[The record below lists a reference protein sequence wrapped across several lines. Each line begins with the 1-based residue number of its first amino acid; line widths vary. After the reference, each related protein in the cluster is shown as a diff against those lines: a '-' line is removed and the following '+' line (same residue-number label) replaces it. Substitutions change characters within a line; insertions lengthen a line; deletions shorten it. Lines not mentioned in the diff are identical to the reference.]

1 MIATNGATPQ
11 SIRHPMS
18 RLPVILNVVA
28 LLGAATLGALF
39 FQTQRARRQLE
50 TDLTAETMR
59 ASQLAANLARA
70 HEENTALKAQLDG
83 VTSEL
88 DATKTKLVASDARAT
103 QLDRELAQAKS
114 TVAMHERNSQALAAE
129 IASLRQDLAD
139 VRASSAS
146 PEAVA
151 AYKNTIAEL
160 ERELAAAGNGA
171 AAPDAAGAATAVFA
185 SRVAR
190 ANVLSVG
197 AGSAFVVLDFGAERG
212 AAVGQKL
219 TVGGGTDPLAT
230 VLISDVRPNFSIAQ
244 VLPDTLRGVLQKGD
258 VAVLLR

>member
-1 MIATNGATPQ
+1 
-11 SIRHPMS
+11 MS

-28 LLGAATLGALF
+28 LLCAATLGALF

-50 TDLTAETMR
+50 ATLADETMR
-59 ASQLAANLARA
+59 ASKLAASLAVA
-70 HEENTALKAQLDG
+70 HEENAALKSHLG
-83 VTSEL
+83 ETESEL
-88 DATKTKLVASDARAT
+88 GATKTKLAASDARAT

-114 TVAMHERNSQALAAE
+114 AIAMHERNAQALAAE

-139 VRASSAS
+139 ARSSSAS

-160 ERELAAAGNGA
+160 ERELAAAGNGV
-171 AAPDAAGAATAVFA
+171 AAPNAAGAATAVFA
-185 SRVAR
+185 SRTGR
-190 ANVLSVG
+190 GTVLSVG
-197 AGSAFVVLDFGAERG
+197 AENAFVVLDFGATRG
-212 AAVGQKL
+212 ATVGQKL
-219 TVGGGTDPLAT
+219 TIGGGTDPIAT